1 MPGPSAPG
9 SVTSRDLAKG
19 LGTTLIARMGG
30 VIDVISQ
37 PLYVWLFGLASYGL
51 YAVLWATINLVEN
64 IADLGMTSSLQRVVP
79 QAKDSRAAVR
89 ALRSALLLG
98 VLPCLIV
105 AAIASFFAPHIAPM
119 FNVAPADQPVL
130 IDSIRLFAWA
140 LPLWAFVEISTSAL
154 RAARVFGAEIR
165 LRIFWEQ
172 IIRIILAVMFYVLG
186 FGIMGLLIAHLVSL
200 SLISLL
206 SIRLLARHYD
216 LRNFFNGPLIDP
228 VFLETFRAGLAI
240 LPNNILGRL
249 FGDAPPI
256 VLNALIP
263 GAGGATAA
271 ALYTIAR
278 KISSIVQLVR
288 QSFGYVLAPLASL
301 AARGDKQ
308 QVVPLYSFAT
318 RLIFAL
324 AVPLGCAMAAGG
336 NAFLGLFGNG
346 ADAAHGA
353 LVILILARAVE
364 AIFGSAVSIQQV
376 VGGYRAQVIASSIG
390 FTITALIG
398 WPLVTRFG
406 LTGMALATGIGFV
419 VTSLIP
425 LLQLRRYEDI
435 HPMGHPFPR
444 VAATALAISAPGC
457 ALAFFAAR
465 LQPPVLQLPF
475 VIAITLATIWVS
487 CRFAL
492 PSADRLALGKT
503 GRKLRLTP
511 AA

>member
-1 MPGPSAPG
+1 MSAPSAPG

-19 LGTTLIARMGG
+19 LGTTLIARLGG

-51 YAVLWATINLVEN
+51 YAVLWAAVNLVEN
-64 IADLGMTSSLQRVVP
+64 IADLGMTSALQRVVP
-79 QAKDSRAAVR
+79 QAQDRRAAVH

-98 VLPCLIV
+98 VLPCFAV
-105 AAIASFFAPHIAPM
+105 AAIASFLAPGVAPL

-172 IIRIILAVMFYVLG
+172 IIRLLLAALFYTMD
-186 FGIMGLLIAHLVSL
+186 FGIMGLLIAHLISL

-216 LRNFFNGPLIDP
+216 LRHFFSGPAIDP
-228 VFLETFRAGLAI
+228 VFFETLRAGLAI

-324 AVPLGCAMAAGG
+324 AVPLGCVMAAGG
-336 NAFLGLFGNG
+336 EAFLGLFGKG
-346 ADAAHGA
+346 ADAAHAA
-353 LVILILARAVE
+353 LVILVLARAVE
-364 AIFGSAVSIQQV
+364 AIFGSAVPIQQV
-376 VGGYRAQVIASSIG
+376 VGGYRAQIIASMIG
-390 FTITALIG
+390 FTITAAIG
-398 WPLVTRFG
+398 WPLVAHFG
-406 LTGMALATGIGFV
+406 LTGMALATGIGFII
-419 VTSLIP
+419 TALIP
-425 LLQLRRYEDI
+425 LLQLHRYEAI
-435 HPMGHPFPR
+435 HPMAQPFSR
-444 VAATALAISAPGC
+444 VAGFTLAISVPGG
-457 ALAFFAAR
+457 ALAFLAAR
-465 LQPPVLQLPF
+465 LQLPVLQLPV
-475 VIAITLATIWVS
+475 VIAITLATVWLS

-492 PSADRLALGKT
+492 PVADRNALGKT
-503 GRKLRLTP
+503 GRKLRLIP